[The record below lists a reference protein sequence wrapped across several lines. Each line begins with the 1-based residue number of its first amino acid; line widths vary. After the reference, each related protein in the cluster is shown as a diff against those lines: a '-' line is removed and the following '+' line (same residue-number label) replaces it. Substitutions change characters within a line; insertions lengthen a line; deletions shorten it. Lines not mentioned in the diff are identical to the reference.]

1 MTVKNL
7 SAPIVEFANISSDA
21 YASANTPDTL
31 VLRDSSGSFSAT
43 NINLFSVTIPN
54 IGVITG
60 ATYTS
65 SSITVDQ
72 LVDSFDITL
81 YRTAKYTVQIESGAN
96 YHSSELLVTHDGT
109 EPFWTRYAEIASAGQ
124 LADVKFDIN
133 GLNLRLLVSPVFAVT
148 KFKLLRQ
155 TVSI

>member
-1 MTVKNL
+1 MTVKDL
-7 SAPIVEFANISSDA
+7 SARIVTLENVSSDA

-54 IGVITG
+54 IGLITG

-65 SSITVDQ
+65 SSVTVEQ
-72 LVDSFDITL
+72 LADSFDITL
-81 YRTAKYTVQIESGAN
+81 YRTAKYTVQIESGTDH
-96 YHSSELLVTHDGT
+96 HSSELLVTHDGT
-109 EPFWTRYAEIASAGQ
+109 EPFWTRYAEIASAGP
-124 LADVKFDIN
+124 LADVKFDID
-133 GLNLRLLVSPVFAVT
+133 GSNLRLLVSPVFPVT
-148 KFKLLRQ
+148 RFKLLRQ